1 MLSAYPGVYQATVGD
16 VVPIKLTLTDGRLY
30 LKADPFGAELVELF
44 AESESQFLCRRG
56 VQNHSK

>member
-1 MLSAYPGVYQATVGD
+1 MLSAYPGVYQTTVGD

-30 LKADPFGAELVELF
+30 LQADPFGAELVELF

-56 VQNHSK
+56 VQYHSK